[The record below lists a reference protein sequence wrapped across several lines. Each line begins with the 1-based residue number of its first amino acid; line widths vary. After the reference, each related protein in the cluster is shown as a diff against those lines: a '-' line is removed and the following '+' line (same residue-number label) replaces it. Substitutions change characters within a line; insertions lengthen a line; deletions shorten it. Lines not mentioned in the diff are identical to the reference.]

1 MRSLSRLLAAA
12 CAAAAIAVPAAASA
26 ATLPHAPTAGVV
38 YTTGGEAGYYAH
50 SPGIRMG
57 GLHWQ
62 MNLTQQASLVAGP
75 STVSSTGVPTITGAL
90 GGQLCDAATG
100 DAIQFGA
107 FYVPGTPPAA
117 GQWEFAYEAGVLTGT
132 PSNGDP
138 CIGGLLKSGTPI
150 VATYGGSTAR
160 AVTET
165 TGAQVRLSI
174 QTYISPHATSNPDTS
189 GRVVVFSIYDVGT
202 GLVDWTSP
210 PLALATTVDGNWPQ
224 FHEAGVG
231 IQAVNPAQALPT
243 LTPVV
248 PFSYV
253 RVGDY
258 AGQWR
263 YMYGKWAA
271 TEVVTTTDGTSAGT
285 VLVSPQASLA
295 AGHFTVSSATPVV
308 TP

>member
-107 FYVPGTPPAA
+107 FYVPGTAPAA
-117 GQWEFAYEAGVLTGT
+117 GQWEFAYEAGVLNGT

-138 CIGGLLKSGTPI
+138 CIGGLLSSGTPT
-150 VATYGGSTAR
+150 VATYGGSAPR
-160 AVTET
+160 PVTET

-174 QTYISPHATSNPDTS
+174 QTYISPHAGGTGVP

-210 PLALATTVDGNWPQ
+210 PVPLNYLAGGVWPQ

-295 AGHFTVSSATPVV
+295 GGHFTVSSATPVV